1 MRIVSTLRSS
11 CNNKSPNEMLYNK
24 LKTLLFIFMAG
35 IVACSGSNPNG
46 SSTTGGNHNS
56 GGDNHGGSGEGN
68 ATEWKLV
75 WEDDFN
81 YENSRLDASW
91 NAENGT
97 SGHIDCS
104 RWRSNVTT
112 ADGKLYLN
120 NKKEQKGGKQWTSGS
135 IWTKKTFKYGK
146 FECRYKYA
154 EATGVNNSFWIF
166 LPSVFELDINEGK
179 YPNVVDMTIHDW
191 STSISYPDGTSGH
204 PTFSS
209 KYIAGSTKVSKPGYS
224 FELPASIQTQ
234 QIRLTIKDAGNF
246 QIKEIRIFPKSSV
259 PYPDPLTDDKQQVSS
274 LPNYALQATVK
285 ASGYLQAGGDQARP
299 YDVVKPENAVDGDIQ
314 TAWYT
319 EKNASDKYIEL
330 TWNEK
335 VSIGCIQLV
344 NGWKDGSGIWR
355 SLSESFRIEY
365 RDGDEWKTVTDHNFT
380 PTVDLSK
387 DFHTYAVEWNKDEI
401 IWLFDGKELWR
412 KPNQYFHKEASIYLS
427 AAIAD
432 WVGPVTDRIDGTSM
446 VVDWVKV
453 YQKEEQK

>member
-1 MRIVSTLRSS
+1 MF
-11 CNNKSPNEMLYNK
+11 NNKNI
-24 LKTLLFIFMAG
+24 TLLFILMAG
-35 IVACSGSNPNG
+35 IMACSSSNPDGPLKPDGNNN
-46 SSTTGGNHNS
+46 GGNS
-56 GGDNHGGSGEGN
+56 GVSG
-68 ATEWKLV
+68 AKEWKLV

-91 NAENGT
+91 NAENG
-97 SGHIDCS
+97 SASHIDCS

-120 NKKEQKGGKQWTSGS
+120 NRKEQKGGKQWTSGS

-179 YPNVVDMTIHDW
+179 YPNVIDMTVHDW
-191 STSISYPDGTSGH
+191 STNIPYPDGTSGH

-209 KYIAGSTKVSKPGYS
+209 KYIAGSTQVSKPGYS
-224 FELPASIQTQ
+224 FELPASIKTQ
-234 QIRLTIKDAGNF
+234 QIRLTIQDAGNF
-246 QIKEIRIFPKSSV
+246 QIKELRVFPPSSTH
-259 PYPDPLTDDKQQVSS
+259 YPDPMTDVDKQASS
-274 LPNYALQATVK
+274 LPNYALQANVK
-285 ASGYLQAGGDQARP
+285 ASGYLQAGGDQTRP
-299 YDVVKPENAVDGDIQ
+299 YDAVKPENAIDGDLG

-319 EKNASDKYIEL
+319 EKNADEKHIEL
-330 TWNEK
+330 TWDEK

-344 NGWKDGSGIWR
+344 NGWQDGSGTWQ
-355 SLSESFRIEY
+355 SLPVSFKIEY
-365 RDGDEWKTVTDHNFT
+365 LDGNGWKTAIDHNYT

-387 DFHTYAVEWNKDEI
+387 DFHTYAVEWNKEEI

-432 WVGPVTDRIDGTSM
+432 WVGPVTDKIDGTSM